1 MAIYSSFWVSVS
13 QLHYLRTYVNELL
26 VHPDAQEFNITST
39 AQRLHMDFSVPQLFA
54 QFAPST
60 ELADD
65 EQNSTLTGS
74 ELAQALGADSSEQLD
89 VALDALVRIGHL
101 VRTEGDD
108 PPSYTVNPDS
118 TLVEGQLRCSSKGFC
133 FAISNQPGVDDIYI
147 HGSNLN
153 GAWNGDR
160 VIAKVVKEGNR
171 RRSPEGH
178 VAAVIERAN
187 PTVVAKL
194 EKKDDKGMALKG
206 VPLDDRLLFELDLL
220 FPSPDLADEEA
231 SVVDS
236 EVDSGTDSESE
247 TEPDSQGESTQI
259 SGNSN
264 AFIPPEAEPGKFVYV
279 EVERYPLAQ
288 IPPLGLVRKVLGSDS
303 GKSMDIDLVCCK
315 HNLPQEFPASVEA
328 AAAKI
333 KCKLNKTDLKK
344 RHDCRDWY
352 TLALSPGKEPAQLA
366 VSLDRQEDS
375 SWRLG
380 IHITDVAQTLLA
392 DHPVNFEAQERAMAI
407 HLDDV
412 TLPLF
417 PERVMQQCCFNA
429 GSDRPA
435 ISVIFTLTPN
445 GVAQSF
451 SIQQTSV
458 CCDTRL
464 TLEQAQSL
472 VDSDDGGD
480 SEVARLL
487 QHLMALQEVFQE
499 QRHEGGGW
507 NLPLATTGR
516 RSVQVGGTSDE
527 GNRSV
532 MALAAPPSVA
542 SLLSELQVLAN
553 ATIAKHLKELGVPA
567 LYRVCPL
574 PAAEA
579 VQTFLRLADNM
590 DMGLALQDEDSVTI
604 FDLQAFAK
612 GVASSSEENTQHL
625 AQQLS
630 NVISVAYEQLEP
642 GLHCG
647 VGYAPYCHATAPLTR
662 YVDLIHQR
670 ILHDVMS
677 KGRDRRS
684 SRVKTG
690 VDILSS
696 SCHGSVNWS
705 VLPPKR
711 HKEWAELLE
720 YSVDHLN
727 DREAIVREAETEL
740 AGLKRS
746 EYMQQHVGETVTG
759 LIVGVQNYGFFVLT
773 DPVLAEGLVHVSSLK
788 DDWYEYRSRQQAL
801 VGRKSRQQFQ
811 PPGQ

>member
-1 MAIYSSFWVSVS
+1 
-13 QLHYLRTYVNELL
+13 
-26 VHPDAQEFNITST
+26 
-39 AQRLHMDFSVPQLFA
+39 MDFSVPQLFA
-54 QFAPST
+54 QFVPS
-60 ELADD
+60 ADD
-65 EQNSTLTGS
+65 SDDPVVPTLTRS
-74 ELAQALGADSSEQLD
+74 DLAEALGTDSDDYLD
-89 VALDALVRIGHL
+89 VALDALTRIGHI
-101 VRTEGDD
+101 VRVDQDNE
-108 PPSYTVNPDS
+108 PSYTQNPDS
-118 TLVEGQLRCSSKGFC
+118 KLVEGQLRCSSKGFC

-194 EKKDDKGMALKG
+194 EKKEASRTALKG
-206 VPLDDRLLFELDLL
+206 VPLDDRLLFELDLA
-220 FPSPDLADEEA
+220 FPKPVTGD
-231 SVVDS
+231 
-236 EVDSGTDSESE
+236 DSES
-247 TEPDSQGESTQI
+247 DSAPESNGAEEVESPSDTTNTPI
-259 SGNSN
+259 SKSN
-264 AFIPPEAEPGKFVYV
+264 GYIPPEAEPGKFVYV

-303 GKSMDIDLVCCK
+303 GTSMDIDLVCCK
-315 HNLPQEFPASVEA
+315 HNLPQAFPDSVET

-344 RHDCRDWY
+344 RQDCRDWY
-352 TLALSPGKEPAQLA
+352 TLALRAGNEPAQLA

-392 DHPVNFEAQERAMAI
+392 DHPVNIEAQERGMAI

-412 TLPLF
+412 TVPLF
-417 PERVMQQCCFNA
+417 PERVLQQCSFAA

-451 SIQQTSV
+451 SIHQTSV

-472 VDSDDGGD
+472 VDSDDGGE
-480 SEVARLL
+480 SNVARLL

-499 QRHEGGGW
+499 QRHDSGGW
-507 NLPLATTGR
+507 DLPIVTTNHQP
-516 RSVQVGGTSDE
+516 RSVSGTADE
-527 GNRSV
+527 GNQS
-532 MALAAPPSVA
+532 ALALAPSPSVA
-542 SLLSELQVLAN
+542 GLVAELQTLAN
-553 ATIAKHLKELGVPA
+553 ATIAKHFQELGVPA
-567 LYRVCPL
+567 LYRGCPL
-574 PAAEA
+574 PGAET
-579 VQTFLRLADNM
+579 VQTFLRLVDNLGM
-590 DMGLALQDEDSVTI
+590 ELSLQDDETVALS
-604 FDLQAFAK
+604 DLQVFANA
-612 GVASSSEENTQHL
+612 VTLSPQDNRSHL
-625 AQQLS
+625 TQQLLNAIPAAS
-630 NVISVAYEQLEP
+630 EQLEP
-642 GLHCG
+642 QLHSG
-647 VGYAPYCHATAPLTR
+647 VGYNPYCHATAPLTR

-670 ILHDVMS
+670 LLHDIIS

-696 SCHGSVNWS
+696 SCHGQVNWS

-711 HKEWAELLE
+711 HKEWTELFQVSLE
-720 YSVDHLN
+720 HLN
-727 DREAIVREAETEL
+727 DREATAREAETEL

-746 EYMQQHVGETVTG
+746 EYMQQHVGKTVTG

-811 PPGQ
+811 VGDRIEVEVKSVDYYRQQIDLGIVGGGKPYEGDDD